1 MKQLTWRA
9 VIVGMLLG
17 SILSLTNLYANLKM
31 GWSFGVALTAG
42 IISFALW
49 NAFVRL
55 GISKSPMTILENTC
69 MQSAASSAG
78 YSTGGTLTSAVAALL
93 LLTGQHMP
101 LGTTFAWIFFIAVL
115 GVTMAIPMK
124 RQMINIEQIR
134 FPDSIAT
141 AETLKVLYS
150 EGKKAAEAIRAMGV
164 TIEDTAGE
172 FVGASSMEEQIRALF
187 APGGLQNGG
196 GTGEGQDHGDG
207 GNAAQG
213 GQNAPG
219 EGENGQGGGVPA
231 MLTGHLDAAKLERMK
246 KEDLLDLAAK
256 LGVDVSAAKNQ
267 QERAQ
272 LIAAAEVQAHAT
284 DPENGGGAL

>member
-1 MKQLTWRA
+1 MKKLIAQRPIQHMGRTYERGEAIPAQDPKMVAAWLK
-9 VIVGMLLG
+9 
-17 SILSLTNLYANLKM
+17 AN
-31 GWSFGVALTAG
+31 
-42 IISFALW
+42 
-49 NAFVRL
+49 
-55 GISKSPMTILENTC
+55 
-69 MQSAASSAG
+69 SAAW
-78 YSTGGTLTSAVAALL
+78 TGTDVEDAAR
-93 LLTGQHMP
+93 
-101 LGTTFAWIFFIAVL
+101 A
-115 GVTMAIPMK
+115 AI
-124 RQMINIEQIR
+124 REAARRSRVNDQ
-134 FPDSIAT
+134 
-141 AETLKVLYS
+141 
-150 EGKKAAEAIRAMGV
+150 AAEAIRAMGV

-219 EGENGQGGGVPA
+219 EGENGQGGGAPA

>member
-1 MKQLTWRA
+1 MKKLIAQRPIQYMGRTYERGEAIPAQDPKMVAAWLK
-9 VIVGMLLG
+9 
-17 SILSLTNLYANLKM
+17 AN
-31 GWSFGVALTAG
+31 
-42 IISFALW
+42 
-49 NAFVRL
+49 
-55 GISKSPMTILENTC
+55 
-69 MQSAASSAG
+69 SAAW
-78 YSTGGTLTSAVAALL
+78 TGTDVEDAA
-93 LLTGQHMP
+93 
-101 LGTTFAWIFFIAVL
+101 
-115 GVTMAIPMK
+115 
-124 RQMINIEQIR
+124 R
-134 FPDSIAT
+134 T
-141 AETLKVLYS
+141 AFREAARRSRVNDQ
-150 EGKKAAEAIRAMGV
+150 AAEAIRAMGV

-219 EGENGQGGGVPA
+219 EGENGQGGGAPA

>member
-1 MKQLTWRA
+1 MKKLIAQRPIQYMGRTYERGEAIPAQDPKMVAAWLK
-9 VIVGMLLG
+9 
-17 SILSLTNLYANLKM
+17 AN
-31 GWSFGVALTAG
+31 
-42 IISFALW
+42 
-49 NAFVRL
+49 
-55 GISKSPMTILENTC
+55 
-69 MQSAASSAG
+69 SAAW
-78 YSTGGTLTSAVAALL
+78 TGTDVEDAAR
-93 LLTGQHMP
+93 
-101 LGTTFAWIFFIAVL
+101 A
-115 GVTMAIPMK
+115 AI
-124 RQMINIEQIR
+124 REAARRSRVNDQ
-134 FPDSIAT
+134 
-141 AETLKVLYS
+141 
-150 EGKKAAEAIRAMGV
+150 AAEAIRAMGV

-219 EGENGQGGGVPA
+219 EGENGQGGGTPA
-231 MLTGHLDAAKLERMK
+231 MLTGHLDAAQLERMK

>member
-1 MKQLTWRA
+1 MKKLIAQRPIQYMGRTYERGEAIPAQDPKMVAAWLK
-9 VIVGMLLG
+9 
-17 SILSLTNLYANLKM
+17 AN
-31 GWSFGVALTAG
+31 
-42 IISFALW
+42 
-49 NAFVRL
+49 
-55 GISKSPMTILENTC
+55 
-69 MQSAASSAG
+69 SAAW
-78 YSTGGTLTSAVAALL
+78 TGTDVEDAAR
-93 LLTGQHMP
+93 
-101 LGTTFAWIFFIAVL
+101 A
-115 GVTMAIPMK
+115 AI
-124 RQMINIEQIR
+124 REAARRSRVNDQ
-134 FPDSIAT
+134 
-141 AETLKVLYS
+141 
-150 EGKKAAEAIRAMGV
+150 AAEAIRAMGV
-164 TIEDTAGE
+164 TVEDTAGE

-219 EGENGQGGGVPA
+219 EGENGQGGGMPA
-231 MLTGHLDAAKLERMK
+231 MLTGHLDAVQLERMK

>member
-1 MKQLTWRA
+1 MKKLIAQRPIQYMGRTYERGEAIPAQDPKMVAAWLK
-9 VIVGMLLG
+9 
-17 SILSLTNLYANLKM
+17 AN
-31 GWSFGVALTAG
+31 
-42 IISFALW
+42 
-49 NAFVRL
+49 
-55 GISKSPMTILENTC
+55 
-69 MQSAASSAG
+69 SAAW
-78 YSTGGTLTSAVAALL
+78 TGTDVEDAAR
-93 LLTGQHMP
+93 
-101 LGTTFAWIFFIAVL
+101 A
-115 GVTMAIPMK
+115 AI
-124 RQMINIEQIR
+124 REAARRSRVNDQ
-134 FPDSIAT
+134 
-141 AETLKVLYS
+141 
-150 EGKKAAEAIRAMGV
+150 AAEAIRAMGV

-219 EGENGQGGGVPA
+219 EGENGQGGGAPA

-272 LIAAAEVQAHAT
+272 LIVAAEVQAHAT

>member
-1 MKQLTWRA
+1 MKKLIAQRPIQYMGRTYERGEAIPAQDPKMVAAWLK
-9 VIVGMLLG
+9 
-17 SILSLTNLYANLKM
+17 AN
-31 GWSFGVALTAG
+31 
-42 IISFALW
+42 
-49 NAFVRL
+49 
-55 GISKSPMTILENTC
+55 
-69 MQSAASSAG
+69 SAAW
-78 YSTGGTLTSAVAALL
+78 TGTDVEDAAR
-93 LLTGQHMP
+93 
-101 LGTTFAWIFFIAVL
+101 A
-115 GVTMAIPMK
+115 AI
-124 RQMINIEQIR
+124 REAARRSRVNDQ
-134 FPDSIAT
+134 
-141 AETLKVLYS
+141 
-150 EGKKAAEAIRAMGV
+150 AAEAIRAMGV

-196 GTGEGQDHGDG
+196 GTGERQDHGDG
-207 GNAAQG
+207 GNTAQG

-219 EGENGQGGGVPA
+219 EGENGQGGGAPA
-231 MLTGHLDAAKLERMK
+231 VLTGHLDAAQLERMK

>member
-1 MKQLTWRA
+1 MKKLIAQRPIQYMGRTYERGEAIPAQDPKMVAAWLK
-9 VIVGMLLG
+9 
-17 SILSLTNLYANLKM
+17 AN
-31 GWSFGVALTAG
+31 
-42 IISFALW
+42 
-49 NAFVRL
+49 
-55 GISKSPMTILENTC
+55 
-69 MQSAASSAG
+69 SAAW
-78 YSTGGTLTSAVAALL
+78 TDTDVEDAAR
-93 LLTGQHMP
+93 
-101 LGTTFAWIFFIAVL
+101 A
-115 GVTMAIPMK
+115 AI
-124 RQMINIEQIR
+124 REAARRSRVNDQ
-134 FPDSIAT
+134 
-141 AETLKVLYS
+141 
-150 EGKKAAEAIRAMGV
+150 AAEAIRAMGV

-219 EGENGQGGGVPA
+219 EGENGQGGGAPA

-267 QERAQ
+267 RERAQ
-272 LIAAAEVQAHAT
+272 LIAAAEVQAHAN

>member
-1 MKQLTWRA
+1 MKKLIAQRPIQYMGRTYERGEAIPAQDPKMVAAWLK
-9 VIVGMLLG
+9 
-17 SILSLTNLYANLKM
+17 AN
-31 GWSFGVALTAG
+31 
-42 IISFALW
+42 
-49 NAFVRL
+49 
-55 GISKSPMTILENTC
+55 
-69 MQSAASSAG
+69 SAAW
-78 YSTGGTLTSAVAALL
+78 TGTDVEDAARAAFREAARRSRVND
-93 LLTGQHMP
+93 Q
-101 LGTTFAWIFFIAVL
+101 
-115 GVTMAIPMK
+115 
-124 RQMINIEQIR
+124 
-134 FPDSIAT
+134 
-141 AETLKVLYS
+141 
-150 EGKKAAEAIRAMGV
+150 AAEAIRAMGV

-172 FVGASSMEEQIRALF
+172 FVGASNMEEQIRALF

-219 EGENGQGGGVPA
+219 EGENGQGGGAPA

>member
-1 MKQLTWRA
+1 MKKLIAQRPIQYMGRTYERGEAIPAQDPKMVAAWLK
-9 VIVGMLLG
+9 
-17 SILSLTNLYANLKM
+17 AN
-31 GWSFGVALTAG
+31 
-42 IISFALW
+42 
-49 NAFVRL
+49 
-55 GISKSPMTILENTC
+55 
-69 MQSAASSAG
+69 SAAW
-78 YSTGGTLTSAVAALL
+78 TGTDVEDAAR
-93 LLTGQHMP
+93 
-101 LGTTFAWIFFIAVL
+101 A
-115 GVTMAIPMK
+115 AI
-124 RQMINIEQIR
+124 REAARRSRVNDQ
-134 FPDSIAT
+134 
-141 AETLKVLYS
+141 
-150 EGKKAAEAIRAMGV
+150 AAEAIRAMGV

-207 GNAAQG
+207 GNASQG

-219 EGENGQGGGVPA
+219 EGENGQGGGAPA

>member
-1 MKQLTWRA
+1 MKKLIAQRPIQYMGRTYERGEAIPAQDPKMVAAWLK
-9 VIVGMLLG
+9 
-17 SILSLTNLYANLKM
+17 AN
-31 GWSFGVALTAG
+31 
-42 IISFALW
+42 
-49 NAFVRL
+49 
-55 GISKSPMTILENTC
+55 
-69 MQSAASSAG
+69 SAAW
-78 YSTGGTLTSAVAALL
+78 TGTDVEDAAR
-93 LLTGQHMP
+93 
-101 LGTTFAWIFFIAVL
+101 A
-115 GVTMAIPMK
+115 AI
-124 RQMINIEQIR
+124 REAARRSRVNDQ
-134 FPDSIAT
+134 
-141 AETLKVLYS
+141 
-150 EGKKAAEAIRAMGV
+150 AAEAIRAMGV
-164 TIEDTAGE
+164 TIEDDAGE
-172 FVGASSMEEQIRALF
+172 FVGTSSMEEQIRALY
-187 APGGLQNGG
+187 APGSLQNGG

-219 EGENGQGGGVPA
+219 EGENGQGGGAPA

>member
-1 MKQLTWRA
+1 MKKLIAQRPIQYMGRTYERGEAIPAQDPKMVAAWLK
-9 VIVGMLLG
+9 
-17 SILSLTNLYANLKM
+17 AN
-31 GWSFGVALTAG
+31 
-42 IISFALW
+42 
-49 NAFVRL
+49 
-55 GISKSPMTILENTC
+55 
-69 MQSAASSAG
+69 SAAW
-78 YSTGGTLTSAVAALL
+78 TGTDVEDAAR
-93 LLTGQHMP
+93 
-101 LGTTFAWIFFIAVL
+101 A
-115 GVTMAIPMK
+115 AI
-124 RQMINIEQIR
+124 REAARRSRVNDQ
-134 FPDSIAT
+134 
-141 AETLKVLYS
+141 
-150 EGKKAAEAIRAMGV
+150 AAEAIRAMGV
-164 TIEDTAGE
+164 TVEDTAGE

-219 EGENGQGGGVPA
+219 EGENGQGGGAPA

-272 LIAAAEVQAHAT
+272 LIAAAEVQATAN
-284 DPENGGGAL
+284 PQENDGGAQ

>member
-1 MKQLTWRA
+1 MKKLIAQRPIQYMGRTYERGEAIPAQDPKMVAAWLK
-9 VIVGMLLG
+9 
-17 SILSLTNLYANLKM
+17 AN
-31 GWSFGVALTAG
+31 
-42 IISFALW
+42 
-49 NAFVRL
+49 
-55 GISKSPMTILENTC
+55 
-69 MQSAASSAG
+69 SAAW
-78 YSTGGTLTSAVAALL
+78 TGTDVEDAAR
-93 LLTGQHMP
+93 
-101 LGTTFAWIFFIAVL
+101 A
-115 GVTMAIPMK
+115 AI
-124 RQMINIEQIR
+124 REAARRSRVNDQ
-134 FPDSIAT
+134 
-141 AETLKVLYS
+141 
-150 EGKKAAEAIRAMGV
+150 AAEAIRAMGV

-172 FVGASSMEEQIRALF
+172 FVGTSSMEEQIRAVF

-207 GNAAQG
+207 GNVAQG

-219 EGENGQGGGVPA
+219 EGENGQGGGAPA

>member
-1 MKQLTWRA
+1 MKKLIAQRPIQYMGRTYERGEAIPAQDPKMVAAWLK
-9 VIVGMLLG
+9 
-17 SILSLTNLYANLKM
+17 AN
-31 GWSFGVALTAG
+31 
-42 IISFALW
+42 
-49 NAFVRL
+49 
-55 GISKSPMTILENTC
+55 
-69 MQSAASSAG
+69 SAAW
-78 YSTGGTLTSAVAALL
+78 TGTDLEDTARAAVREAARRSK
-93 LLTGQHMP
+93 
-101 LGTTFAWIFFIAVL
+101 VND
-115 GVTMAIPMK
+115 MA
-124 RQMINIEQIR
+124 
-134 FPDSIAT
+134 
-141 AETLKVLYS
+141 AET
-150 EGKKAAEAIRAMGV
+150 IRAMGV

-219 EGENGQGGGVPA
+219 EGENGQGGGAPA

-272 LIAAAEVQAHAT
+272 LIAAAEVQATAN
-284 DPENGGGAL
+284 PQENDGGAQ

>member
-1 MKQLTWRA
+1 MKKLIAQRPIQYMGRTYERGEAIPAQDPKMVAAWLK
-9 VIVGMLLG
+9 
-17 SILSLTNLYANLKM
+17 AN
-31 GWSFGVALTAG
+31 
-42 IISFALW
+42 
-49 NAFVRL
+49 
-55 GISKSPMTILENTC
+55 
-69 MQSAASSAG
+69 SAAW
-78 YSTGGTLTSAVAALL
+78 TGTDVEDAAR
-93 LLTGQHMP
+93 
-101 LGTTFAWIFFIAVL
+101 A
-115 GVTMAIPMK
+115 AI
-124 RQMINIEQIR
+124 REAARRSRVNDQ
-134 FPDSIAT
+134 
-141 AETLKVLYS
+141 
-150 EGKKAAEAIRAMGV
+150 AAEAIRAMGV
-164 TIEDTAGE
+164 TVEDTAGE

-219 EGENGQGGGVPA
+219 EGENGQGGGTPA
-231 MLTGHLDAAKLERMK
+231 MLTGHLDAVQLERMK

>member
-1 MKQLTWRA
+1 MKKLIAQRPIQYMGRTYERGEAIPAQDPKMVAAWLK
-9 VIVGMLLG
+9 
-17 SILSLTNLYANLKM
+17 AN
-31 GWSFGVALTAG
+31 
-42 IISFALW
+42 
-49 NAFVRL
+49 
-55 GISKSPMTILENTC
+55 
-69 MQSAASSAG
+69 SAAW
-78 YSTGGTLTSAVAALL
+78 TDTDVEDAAR
-93 LLTGQHMP
+93 
-101 LGTTFAWIFFIAVL
+101 A
-115 GVTMAIPMK
+115 AI
-124 RQMINIEQIR
+124 REAARRSRVNDQ
-134 FPDSIAT
+134 
-141 AETLKVLYS
+141 
-150 EGKKAAEAIRAMGV
+150 AAEAIRAMGV

-196 GTGEGQDHGDG
+196 GTGEGLDHTDG
-207 GNAAQG
+207 ENAAKG

-219 EGENGQGGGVPA
+219 EGENGQGGGAPA

>member
-1 MKQLTWRA
+1 MKKLIAQRPIQYMGRTYERGEAIPAQDPQMVAAWLK
-9 VIVGMLLG
+9 
-17 SILSLTNLYANLKM
+17 AN
-31 GWSFGVALTAG
+31 
-42 IISFALW
+42 
-49 NAFVRL
+49 
-55 GISKSPMTILENTC
+55 
-69 MQSAASSAG
+69 SAAW
-78 YSTGGTLTSAVAALL
+78 TGTDVEDAAR
-93 LLTGQHMP
+93 
-101 LGTTFAWIFFIAVL
+101 A
-115 GVTMAIPMK
+115 AI
-124 RQMINIEQIR
+124 REAARRSRVNDQ
-134 FPDSIAT
+134 
-141 AETLKVLYS
+141 
-150 EGKKAAEAIRAMGV
+150 AAEAIRAMGV

-219 EGENGQGGGVPA
+219 EGENGQGGGAPA

>member
-1 MKQLTWRA
+1 MKKLIAQRPIQYMGRTYERGEAIPAQDPKMVAAWLK
-9 VIVGMLLG
+9 
-17 SILSLTNLYANLKM
+17 AN
-31 GWSFGVALTAG
+31 
-42 IISFALW
+42 
-49 NAFVRL
+49 
-55 GISKSPMTILENTC
+55 
-69 MQSAASSAG
+69 SAAW
-78 YSTGGTLTSAVAALL
+78 TGTDVEDAAR
-93 LLTGQHMP
+93 
-101 LGTTFAWIFFIAVL
+101 A
-115 GVTMAIPMK
+115 AI
-124 RQMINIEQIR
+124 REAARRSRVNDQ
-134 FPDSIAT
+134 
-141 AETLKVLYS
+141 
-150 EGKKAAEAIRAMGV
+150 AAEAIRAMGV

-172 FVGASSMEEQIRALF
+172 FVGASSLEGQIRALF

-219 EGENGQGGGVPA
+219 EGENGQGGGAPA

>member
-1 MKQLTWRA
+1 MKKLIAQRPIQYMGRTYERGEAIPAQDTKMVAAWLK
-9 VIVGMLLG
+9 
-17 SILSLTNLYANLKM
+17 AN
-31 GWSFGVALTAG
+31 
-42 IISFALW
+42 
-49 NAFVRL
+49 
-55 GISKSPMTILENTC
+55 
-69 MQSAASSAG
+69 SAAW
-78 YSTGGTLTSAVAALL
+78 TGTDVEDAAR
-93 LLTGQHMP
+93 
-101 LGTTFAWIFFIAVL
+101 A
-115 GVTMAIPMK
+115 AI
-124 RQMINIEQIR
+124 REAARRSRVNDQ
-134 FPDSIAT
+134 
-141 AETLKVLYS
+141 
-150 EGKKAAEAIRAMGV
+150 AAEAIRAMGV

-219 EGENGQGGGVPA
+219 EGENGQGGGAPA
-231 MLTGHLDAAKLERMK
+231 MLNGHLDPAKLERMK

>member
-1 MKQLTWRA
+1 MKKLIAQRPIQYMGRTYERGEAIPAQDPKMVAAWLK
-9 VIVGMLLG
+9 
-17 SILSLTNLYANLKM
+17 AN
-31 GWSFGVALTAG
+31 
-42 IISFALW
+42 
-49 NAFVRL
+49 
-55 GISKSPMTILENTC
+55 
-69 MQSAASSAG
+69 SAAW
-78 YSTGGTLTSAVAALL
+78 TGTDVEDAARAAIREAARRSRVN
-93 LLTGQHMP
+93 GQ
-101 LGTTFAWIFFIAVL
+101 
-115 GVTMAIPMK
+115 
-124 RQMINIEQIR
+124 
-134 FPDSIAT
+134 
-141 AETLKVLYS
+141 
-150 EGKKAAEAIRAMGV
+150 AAEAIRAMGV

-219 EGENGQGGGVPA
+219 EGENGQGGGAPA